1 MTDDLAATRVALAS
15 LALRGVGR
23 KTTIDILSATVKE
36 IPRDANDFEALVRET
51 GGWRATRLSA
61 DEFVVAYN
69 NASCLLDEATSKGI
83 AVCAY
88 NTRSYPNNLRSIADP
103 PAVLYVKGAAN
114 ALVTPVAVAIV
125 GTRNP
130 TSYGHEA
137 ARKMAQRCAENGVA
151 VVSGLA
157 IGCDTSAHEGALAG
171 RGVTVAVLAHG
182 LDHVYPTSNEE
193 LAERIVTNGGA
204 LVSEYSLA
212 ETARDHHFIE
222 RDRLQSAFSQA
233 VLVIETDVVGGTM
246 HTVKFAQEQK
256 RKVICV
262 KHPQQW
268 HTATSTLGNQ
278 QLLATKVALPLD
290 VDDDRGVADFVT
302 DLRMRKPMADK
313 DTTKTAGP
321 FLAFPKEALAEYLQ
335 PEELHLDL
343 ILCLGRRVSK
353 GTDIWTTFVNH
364 SIGFD
369 ACKSPKKCS
378 RRADMTGASLLM
390 SAVVKSEFADSEET
404 KGQTFLVLP
413 MIGSRQIQ
421 AGLDDPVTQLAKA
434 FQHKDEHNVWLH
446 TTNLLCK
453 QPYEPLHE
461 TKGKDARLKA
471 VRNTHSLLDNGKL
484 LNGGGIDVVFL
495 VDDIVT
501 LGATMNDAAR
511 AIRETGYGGR
521 IFGVALAKHIPQEPD
536 DPPPI
541 FEWIKTHAPDIEMD
555 LLKFCP

>member
-1 MTDDLAATRVALAS
+1 
-15 LALRGVGR
+15 
-23 KTTIDILSATVKE
+23 
-36 IPRDANDFEALVRET
+36 
-51 GGWRATRLSA
+51 
-61 DEFVVAYN
+61 
-69 NASCLLDEATSKGI
+69 
-83 AVCAY
+83 
-88 NTRSYPNNLRSIADP
+88 
-103 PAVLYVKGAAN
+103 
-114 ALVTPVAVAIV
+114 
-125 GTRNP
+125 
-130 TSYGHEA
+130 
-137 ARKMAQRCAENGVA
+137 
-151 VVSGLA
+151 
-157 IGCDTSAHEGALAG
+157 
-171 RGVTVAVLAHG
+171 
-182 LDHVYPTSNEE
+182 
-193 LAERIVTNGGA
+193 
-204 LVSEYSLA
+204 
-212 ETARDHHFIE
+212 
-222 RDRLQSAFSQA
+222 
-233 VLVIETDVVGGTM
+233 M
-246 HTVKFAQEQK
+246 HTVKFAQEQN
-256 RKVICV
+256 REVICV

-268 HTATSTLGNQ
+268 HAATSTLGNQ

>member
-61 DEFVVAYN
+61 DEFAVAYN

-246 HTVKFAQEQK
+246 HTVKFAQEQN
-256 RKVICV
+256 REVICV

-268 HTATSTLGNQ
+268 HAATSTLGNQ
-278 QLLATKVALPLD
+278 QLLSTKVALPLD

-302 DLRMRKPMADK
+302 DLRGRKRMPESTPPESVGDSK
-313 DTTKTAGP
+313 QLGLWQQTA
-321 FLAFPKEALAEYLQ
+321 
-335 PEELHLDL
+335 
-343 ILCLGRRVSK
+343 
-353 GTDIWTTFVNH
+353 
-364 SIGFD
+364 
-369 ACKSPKKCS
+369 
-378 RRADMTGASLLM
+378 
-390 SAVVKSEFADSEET
+390 
-404 KGQTFLVLP
+404 
-413 MIGSRQIQ
+413 
-421 AGLDDPVTQLAKA
+421 AGDG
-434 FQHKDEHNVWLH
+434 E
-446 TTNLLCK
+446 
-453 QPYEPLHE
+453 
-461 TKGKDARLKA
+461 G
-471 VRNTHSLLDNGKL
+471 
-484 LNGGGIDVVFL
+484 
-495 VDDIVT
+495 
-501 LGATMNDAAR
+501 
-511 AIRETGYGGR
+511 
-521 IFGVALAKHIPQEPD
+521 
-536 DPPPI
+536 
-541 FEWIKTHAPDIEMD
+541 
-555 LLKFCP
+555 

>member
-1 MTDDLAATRVALAS
+1 
-15 LALRGVGR
+15 
-23 KTTIDILSATVKE
+23 
-36 IPRDANDFEALVRET
+36 
-51 GGWRATRLSA
+51 
-61 DEFVVAYN
+61 
-69 NASCLLDEATSKGI
+69 
-83 AVCAY
+83 
-88 NTRSYPNNLRSIADP
+88 
-103 PAVLYVKGAAN
+103 
-114 ALVTPVAVAIV
+114 
-125 GTRNP
+125 
-130 TSYGHEA
+130 
-137 ARKMAQRCAENGVA
+137 
-151 VVSGLA
+151 
-157 IGCDTSAHEGALAG
+157 
-171 RGVTVAVLAHG
+171 
-182 LDHVYPTSNEE
+182 
-193 LAERIVTNGGA
+193 
-204 LVSEYSLA
+204 
-212 ETARDHHFIE
+212 
-222 RDRLQSAFSQA
+222 
-233 VLVIETDVVGGTM
+233 
-246 HTVKFAQEQK
+246 
-256 RKVICV
+256 
-262 KHPQQW
+262 
-268 HTATSTLGNQ
+268 
-278 QLLATKVALPLD
+278 
-290 VDDDRGVADFVT
+290 
-302 DLRMRKPMADK
+302 
-313 DTTKTAGP
+313 
-321 FLAFPKEALAEYLQ
+321 
-335 PEELHLDL
+335 
-343 ILCLGRRVSK
+343 
-353 GTDIWTTFVNH
+353 
-364 SIGFD
+364 
-369 ACKSPKKCS
+369 
-378 RRADMTGASLLM
+378 MTGASLLM

>member
-36 IPRDANDFEALVRET
+36 IPRDANNFEALVRET

-61 DEFVVAYN
+61 DEFAVAYN

-302 DLRMRKPMADK
+302 DLRMRKPMEDK

-321 FLAFPKEALAEYLQ
+321 FLAFPKEDLAKFLP

-343 ILCLGRRVSK
+343 ILCLGQRVSK

-378 RRADMTGASLLM
+378 RRADMTDASLLM

-413 MIGSRQIQ
+413 MIGSQQRQ

-521 IFGVALAKHIPQEPD
+521 IFGVALAKHISQEPD

-541 FEWIKTHAPDIEMD
+541 FEWIKTHAPDIEVD
-555 LLKFCP
+555 LLKF